1 MKMYILT
8 NWIFNGYND
17 KGVLGQFYAELI
29 TFVFAH
35 TQIAPLEI

>member
-1 MKMYILT
+1 MA
-8 NWIFNGYND
+8 ND
-17 KGVLGQFYAELI
+17 EAVPGQFYAELI